1 MCMHTNTTHIKH
13 TRYEH
18 PKTCTDI
25 VRKLSVNLGWF
36 FLELFLFF
44 GYVFERDR
52 DSATLT
58 PCPSRQQKLLVWNIY
73 TLAWLKH
80 TKQVWLCC
88 LLFASCKFRL
98 SFSKIWHCL
107 TCFPQHPH
115 EEGSNT
121 YQGIEG
127 PDWRNPHCVV
137 MMLSLDR
144 RPRGLVAHACHTL
157 VRISGAV
164 RWWGLHLQN
173 FLKQSGSDELH
184 FNFQILNRYQMT
196 QISLVARF
204 NTISEKEASIEQCR
218 KDSLQIHSW
227 FSAVCLKRVKY
238 DKFWNFYVFGFLG
251 LPLPPSCASR
261 MAAQFYG
268 GVACCVCVRAC
279 ECVRACMRS
288 KTVTWVHDSSHTIL
302 LY

>member
-1 MCMHTNTTHIKH
+1 
-13 TRYEH
+13 
-18 PKTCTDI
+18 
-25 VRKLSVNLGWF
+25 
-36 FLELFLFF
+36 
-44 GYVFERDR
+44 
-52 DSATLT
+52 
-58 PCPSRQQKLLVWNIY
+58 
-73 TLAWLKH
+73 
-80 TKQVWLCC
+80 
-88 LLFASCKFRL
+88 
-98 SFSKIWHCL
+98 
-107 TCFPQHPH
+107 
-115 EEGSNT
+115 
-121 YQGIEG
+121 
-127 PDWRNPHCVV
+127 

-238 DKFWNFYVFGFLG
+238 DKFWNFEVFG
-251 LPLPPSCASR
+251 PPSCASTQWLR
-261 MAAQFYG
+261 NSMKVWLAVSVYVRAS
-268 GVACCVCVRAC
+268 VCACACVRKRLLEYKIAVTPSYSTSTGIPRNHSLHHC
-279 ECVRACMRS
+279 FPHKGEGHYGRERE
-288 KTVTWVHDSSHTIL
+288 TVFIK
-302 LY
+302 